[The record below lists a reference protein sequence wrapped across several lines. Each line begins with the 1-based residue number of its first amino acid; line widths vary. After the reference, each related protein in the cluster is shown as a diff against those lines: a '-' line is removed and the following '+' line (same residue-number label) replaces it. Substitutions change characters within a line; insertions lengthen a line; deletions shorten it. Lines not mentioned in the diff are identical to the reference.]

1 MVSLAVSFFIKKNY
15 QLFDL
20 IIQKSWVKLCGEPTH
35 LWKIT
40 ESPSKRKK
48 KYFLSLSCIIVKQ
61 NVHTILLIFTR
72 GLGGL
77 IKILIRTQ
85 IENILKW
92 NHYVKYSDCDKS
104 KLPYQSHD
112 TTINF
117 EFTAF
122 QSNNNFQNNNK
133 LFKNIKTFRVH
144 MKTFKNT
151 QQ

>member
-1 MVSLAVSFFIKKNY
+1 MVNLAVSFFIKKNY

-48 KYFLSLSCIIVKQ
+48 KYFLSLSCIIKQ

-112 TTINF
+112 TTMNF

-133 LFKNIKTFRVH
+133 LFKNIQKHRICSFEIIII
-144 MKTFKNT
+144 F
-151 QQ
+151 